1 MNSSSA
7 ISYGFIIVIVLLV
20 FLIRSRRSAK
30 SRPIRRNG
38 YGMLIPVVIL
48 LIAFSLSAFSLA
60 NVPDHPFHLPAVWEI
75 LCACLLGV
83 VLGFVMLYHTGYE
96 KREDGLVYSTPNKN
110 FKYVLLAIIVIRLG
124 LSEYLKSLDY
134 TEFTLLT
141 MIMAF
146 LYVGV
151 WRIGS
156 FLKYRR
162 VLAG

>member
-1 MNSSSA
+1 MNSSST

-20 FLIRSRRSAK
+20 FLLRSRRSARA
-30 SRPIRRNG
+30 RPVRRNG
-38 YGMLIPVVIL
+38 YGMLIPIVLL
-48 LIAFSLSAFSLA
+48 LIAFSLSTFSLA
-60 NVPDHPFHLPAVWEI
+60 NIPDRPFHLPAAWEI

-83 VLGFVMLYHTGYE
+83 VLGCVMLYHTGYE

-110 FKYVLLAIIVIRLG
+110 FKYVLLAIIVIRIG

-146 LYVGV
+146 LYISV
-151 WRIGS
+151 WRVGS

-162 VLAG
+162 VRAG